1 MSEVTIYTTAT
12 CGYCQMA
19 KRLLSQKG
27 IAVREVDVGL
37 DHSLMRDMMQRTGR
51 RTVPQIYIG
60 EQHVGGYDDLVRM
73 EQQGALDAAL
83 AT

>member
-27 IAVREVDVGL
+27 IVAQEVDVGL

-83 AT
+83 AA

>member
-19 KRLLSQKG
+19 KRLLAQKG
-27 IAVREVDVGL
+27 IAAKEVDVGV
-37 DHSLMRDMMQRTGR
+37 DHLLMRDMMQRTGR

-73 EQQGALDAAL
+73 EQQGALDEAL
-83 AT
+83 AA